1 MAQSVMGVVLFLHQT
16 ESVVV
21 EGINMSTNKPIKDRQ
36 TEHTGVLLDKYWEF
50 VANNKAGIIEIDLDV
65 NIDTAFPVLSRASK
79 SLSLA
84 IVDPRSVMQLVQETL
99 PELDENEKAQ
109 NSNIIFEQQALS
121 VIEATMYGTIQCL
134 TSLLQPY
141 FPRSE
146 DFEEAFKKALVKIKP
161 FIDSLAVDY
170 DSKLKAQLSNATDEK
185 FDEIIN
191 QLNQEDE

>member
-1 MAQSVMGVVLFLHQT
+1 MLE
-16 ESVVV
+16 ES
-21 EGINMSTNKPIKDRQ
+21 EMNSNKPIKQRA
-36 TEHTGVLLDKYWEF
+36 TEHTPVLLDKYWEF

-99 PELDENEKAQ
+99 PELDENEMVQ

-134 TSLLQPY
+134 ASLLQPY

-185 FDEIIN
+185 FDEIIS

>member
-1 MAQSVMGVVLFLHQT
+1 M
-16 ESVVV
+16 
-21 EGINMSTNKPIKDRQ
+21 
-36 TEHTGVLLDKYWEF
+36 
-50 VANNKAGIIEIDLDV
+50 
-65 NIDTAFPVLSRASK
+65 LSKASK

-99 PELDENEKAQ
+99 PELDQNEMAQ

-134 TSLLQPY
+134 ASLLQPY

-185 FDEIIN
+185 FDEIIS

>member
-1 MAQSVMGVVLFLHQT
+1 MVQSVTGVVLFLHQT

-21 EGINMSTNKPIKDRQ
+21 EGINMSTSKPIKDRQ

-84 IVDPRSVMQLVQETL
+84 IVDPRSVIQLVQETL
-99 PELDENEKAQ
+99 PELDENELAQ
-109 NSNIIFEQQALS
+109 NSNIIFEQQALN

-134 TSLLQPY
+134 ASLLQPY

-185 FDEIIN
+185 FDEIIS

>member
-1 MAQSVMGVVLFLHQT
+1 MLE
-16 ESVVV
+16 ES
-21 EGINMSTNKPIKDRQ
+21 EMNSNKPIKQRA
-36 TEHTGVLLDKYWEF
+36 TEHTPVLLDKYWEF

-65 NIDTAFPVLSRASK
+65 NIDTAFPVLSKASK

-99 PELDENEKAQ
+99 PELDQNEMAQ

-134 TSLLQPY
+134 ASLLQPY

-185 FDEIIN
+185 FDEIIS

>member
-1 MAQSVMGVVLFLHQT
+1 MLE
-16 ESVVV
+16 ES
-21 EGINMSTNKPIKDRQ
+21 EMNSNKPIKQRA
-36 TEHTGVLLDKYWEF
+36 TEHTPVLLDKYWEF
-50 VANNKAGIIEIDLDV
+50 VANNKAGIIEIDLDI
-65 NIDTAFPVLSRASK
+65 NIDTAFPVLSKASK
-79 SLSLA
+79 SLSLS

-99 PELDENEKAQ
+99 PELDENELAQ
-109 NSNIIFEQQALS
+109 NSNIIFEQQALN

-134 TSLLQPY
+134 ASLLQPY